1 MDLHTSEVGGPK
13 STGASLEGLVMRAV
27 RDPSLITHVRP
38 RHLAALPQA
47 AKMSV
52 VKQKRLREM
61 KRWEE
66 QFDKPDPFE
75 QAVFDQLLQDPDF
88 YRQFEDDPTEPA

>member
-1 MDLHTSEVGGPK
+1 M
-13 STGASLEGLVMRAV
+13 MRAV
-27 RDPSLITHVRP
+27 RDPSLLTQVRP
-38 RHLAALPQA
+38 RHRGAIPRA

-66 QFDKPDPFE
+66 QYDQADPFE
-75 QAVFDQLLQDPDF
+75 QSIFDQLVKDPDF
-88 YRQFEDDPTEPA
+88 YLQFESDPGGPA

>member
-1 MDLHTSEVGGPK
+1 M
-13 STGASLEGLVMRAV
+13 MRAV

-38 RHLAALPQA
+38 RHLAELPRA

-52 VKQKRLREM
+52 VKQKRIREM

-66 QFDKPDPFE
+66 QFDQADPYE
-75 QAVFDQLLQDPDF
+75 QGVFDQLLVDPGF
-88 YRQFEDDPTEPA
+88 YRQFEPDPVD